1 MSDSARKH
9 GPLMND
15 APHPALLPA
24 GLYDLLPPE
33 AEIEAGVTARLM
45 GVLGA
50 HGYERVKPPLVEF
63 EETLL
68 SEAGAAMASDTFRT
82 MDPASHRMIG
92 VRADMTPQVARIAA
106 TRLSHKPRPLR
117 LSYAGQV
124 LRVKASQMRPERQI
138 GQAGAEL
145 IGAGGPAADVEVI
158 AVAGEALAALGV
170 PHLSVDLTLPT
181 LVPAIAE
188 AYGIAGERAA
198 GLRAALDRKDM
209 AAVASLA
216 GEAGALL
223 ARLIAAAGAG
233 AATRA
238 ALDRLELPERAGLE
252 RDRLGAV
259 LDGLAAASPALKV
272 TVDPVENRG
281 FEYHTGISF
290 TFFARVDPALGPLG
304 ELGRGGRYEAGAPS
318 APEPATGF
326 TLYTD
331 TVLRTL
337 SAPPPRRR
345 VLVPPDS
352 DPAGARTLRAEGWIT
367 VAALLPAA
375 DWREEA
381 LRLDCGYVLE
391 KGAPH
396 PVAGR
401 R

>member
-1 MSDSARKH
+1 
-9 GPLMND
+9 MND
-15 APHPALLPA
+15 APHPALLPG

-33 AEIEAGVTARLM
+33 AEIEAAVTARLM
-45 GVLGA
+45 GVLGTY
-50 HGYERVKPPLVEF
+50 GYERVKPPLVEF

-82 MDPASHRMIG
+82 MDPISHRMIG

-124 LRVKASQMRPERQI
+124 LRVKGSQMRPERQI

-145 IGAGGPAADVEVI
+145 IGASGPAADVEVI

-188 AYGIAGERAA
+188 AYGITGERA
-198 GLRAALDRKDM
+198 
-209 AAVASLA
+209 
-216 GEAGALL
+216 
-223 ARLIAAAGAG
+223 
-233 AATRA
+233 
-238 ALDRLELPERAGLE
+238 RLERE
-252 RDRLGAV
+252 RLGAV
-259 LDGLAAASPALKV
+259 LDGLAATIPALKV

-290 TFFARVDPALGPLG
+290 TFFARVGPELGPLG
-304 ELGRGGRYEAGAPS
+304 ELGRGGRYQAGAPDV
-318 APEPATGF
+318 PEPATGF

-337 SAPPPRRR
+337 PAPPPRRR
-345 VLVPPDS
+345 MLVPPDT
-352 DPAGARTLRAEGWIT
+352 DPARARTLRAEGWIT

-375 DWREEA
+375 DWRKEA
-381 LRLDCGYVLE
+381 RRLDCGHVLE

-396 PVAGR
+396 PVGR
-401 R
+401 